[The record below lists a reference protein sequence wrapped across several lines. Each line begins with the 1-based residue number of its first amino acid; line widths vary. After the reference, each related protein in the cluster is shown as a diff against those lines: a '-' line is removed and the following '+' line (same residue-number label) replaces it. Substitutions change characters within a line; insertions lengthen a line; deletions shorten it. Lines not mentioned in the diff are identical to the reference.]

1 MIWFGGVGYKYW
13 LFFLFLQYFVFIL
26 HIMLNLTLHFLE
38 NWNRLIE
45 TYLMVLED
53 ELSCLQEKDSLK
65 SKTEKIQKF
74 GAETVDFQD

>member
-1 MIWFGGVGYKYW
+1 
-13 LFFLFLQYFVFIL
+13 
-26 HIMLNLTLHFLE
+26 MLNLTLHFLE